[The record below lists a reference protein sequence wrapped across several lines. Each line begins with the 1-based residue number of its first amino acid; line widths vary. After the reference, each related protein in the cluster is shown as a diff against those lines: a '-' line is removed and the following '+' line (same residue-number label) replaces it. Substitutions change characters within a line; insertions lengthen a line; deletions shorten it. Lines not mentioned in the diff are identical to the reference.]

1 MVATSREPRGRFSL
15 DGQKRNQLPETDSQL
30 PFLDLRNWRL
40 AADSVPGTLRLEN
53 SLGFGAYFSLSV
65 HHFKVVRPNSAS
77 GLLFPVPGLPA
88 LRAADLLKARC

>member
-1 MVATSREPRGRFSL
+1 VVATSREPRGRFSL

-53 SLGFGAYFSLSV
+53 SLGLGRNSRCRFTTLKLCVQILS
-65 HHFKVVRPNSAS
+65 S